1 MLTTLVSTAWR
12 ATAFITRY
20 MSTLGWAES
29 LLTAFESVFSTVMEV
44 SLSACRALWGR
55 LIAN

>member
-12 ATAFITRY
+12 ATAFVTCC
-20 MSTLGWAES
+20 MCTFGWAES
-29 LLTAFESVFSTVMEV
+29 LLTAFESVFGPLMEV